1 MSQESVPPINPAPG
15 EFVGDS
21 SARSAKRLFHATRP
35 KFFPASVLPVVVGT
49 AWGAYVAGA
58 FDAYVFMLALV
69 ATVCVHAASNVLNDV
84 GDEMI
89 GTDRINEQRIY
100 PYTGGS
106 RFIQMGILSQSIM
119 ARLGAGLLVFA
130 AILGVLLFLEKG
142 PAILLFGLAG
152 IALGVLYSL
161 GPVKLSSLGIGEIA
175 VAVAFGV
182 LPVTGAA
189 WLQGASI
196 DTALVLYS
204 LPVSA
209 WVFAI
214 LFINEVPDIKADGAT
229 GKNTLPVRLGLQGEV
244 TSLAEIGESLDPET
258 AADLVSRAATSPR
271 KPGLKGEANQRP
283 PRTAFADGR
292 DPRDMFDQCDS
303 SRGRSQRT
311 GEHAKEGCFACP
323 VVSDHSDEFAA
334 PKLDV
339 DASNDGLAAVPGD
352 RTTPSQLHGGSR
364 AHGVFPSEGMLA
376 AGMAMVP
383 RGLSTSMRSVFK

>member
-1 MSQESVPPINPAPG
+1 MSQESVQPINPAPD

-21 SARSAKRLFHATRP
+21 GVRSAKRLFHATRP

-58 FDAYVFMLALV
+58 FDAYVFVLALV

-84 GDEMI
+84 GDETI
-89 GTDRINEQRIY
+89 GTDRINDQRIY

-119 ARLGAGLLVFA
+119 TRLGVGLLLFA

-161 GPVKLSSLGIGEIA
+161 GPVKLSSLGIGEVA

-229 GKNTLPVRLGLQGEV
+229 GKNTLPVRLGLQGASRTYFIV
-244 TSLAEIGESLDPET
+244 QVIAAIVITYMAIQQMLPMLAP
-258 AADLVSRAATSPR
+258 LVPLGLLILAWRAASAIQAGVKDRGAMTQAIESTLAIHTI
-271 KPGLKGEANQRP
+271 GCVWLAGCMVYQI
-283 PRTAFADGR
+283 AF
-292 DPRDMFDQCDS
+292 
-303 SRGRSQRT
+303 
-311 GEHAKEGCFACP
+311 
-323 VVSDHSDEFAA
+323 
-334 PKLDV
+334 
-339 DASNDGLAAVPGD
+339 
-352 RTTPSQLHGGSR
+352 
-364 AHGVFPSEGMLA
+364 
-376 AGMAMVP
+376 
-383 RGLSTSMRSVFK
+383 